1 MNITILG
8 SGAFGLAL
16 AHSLL
21 INKNNITI
29 WSKFEEET
37 SKLKN
42 IYTKFKF
49 TNNLQETI
57 TTADIIIIAIPI
69 EFIQNTLIELKQYN
83 YKGIILIASKGIET
97 KQNKFAYEILESILP
112 NNQYGILS
120 GGTFA
125 KDMQENSIMGITLA
139 TTSPNVIELSKK
151 ALKNNILK
159 LEISNDIIGVSICG
173 AIKNVMAIGFGILDG
188 ANYPESS
195 KFLFLTEAILEIK
208 NIIKH
213 LKGNEKTILSYAG
226 IDDIMMTCTSSKS
239 RNYTLGFMIGINEEK
254 NKIEEYKSNTT
265 IEGLKTTKA
274 FYTLI
279 KEKSIYSPIVTAIY
293 NILYQEKD
301 KKELINYLKKLEK

>member
-21 INKNNITI
+21 INNNNITI
-29 WSKFEEET
+29 WSKFKEET
-37 SKLKN
+37 TKLKS

-49 TNNLQETI
+49 TNNLEEAIKTN
-57 TTADIIIIAIPI
+57 IIIIAIPI
-69 EFIQNTLIELKQYN
+69 EFIQNTLTELKQYN
-83 YKGIILIASKGIET
+83 YNGIILIASKGIET
-97 KQNKFAYEILESILP
+97 KQNKFAYEILKEILP

-139 TTSPNVIELSKK
+139 TTSPQVIELTKK
-151 ALKNNILK
+151 ALKNNTLK

-173 AIKNVMAIGFGILDG
+173 AIKNIMAIGFGILDG

-208 NIIKH
+208 NIIKN
-213 LKGNEKTILSYAG
+213 LNGNEKTILSYAG

-239 RNYTLGFMIGINEEK
+239 RNYTLGHMIGTNQEQ
-254 NKIEEYKSNTT
+254 NKIKEYKLTTT
-265 IEGLKTTKA
+265 IEGLGTTKA

-279 KEKSIYSPIVTAIY
+279 KEKNIYAPIITTIY
-293 NILYQEKD
+293 NILYNNKD
-301 KKELINYLKKLEK
+301 RQELIYYLEKLEK